1 MRSTGYGL
9 PLKGPNGAYKG
20 LRDDRICCLGDETI
34 LLFVV
39 PLVQVYGNAVIPEC
53 CTWVVRQSLP
63 FRWVANFV
71 GKLCHTKGFG
81 LGRRRDPRNY

>member
-1 MRSTGYGL
+1 MAF

-39 PLVQVYGNAVIPEC
+39 PLVQVYGNAVIPRMLDIAPVGSASIATSWFGC
-53 CTWVVRQSLP
+53 
-63 FRWVANFV
+63 
-71 GKLCHTKGFG
+71 GKLRHYQGFRP
-81 LGRRRDPRNY
+81 GRRRDPRNY